1 MLKKIVLLSFIF
13 FTFLALSS
21 AQAQFKMY
29 LPSDEIA
36 QGTAKIDIMVENAPQ
51 IGAIQFDIFYDP
63 KIIEITKVS
72 TGKLTSE
79 AMIVENVDNLNG
91 KATIGIISLNGFSG
105 KGSIS
110 TLHVNIQGSKGDTSE
125 LELLMGT
132 KGMIT
137 DIKNN
142 ELNLPM
148 LENGIVKVSSPHS
161 YIYWIVG
168 GLVVVVIIILIILW
182 VQKRK
187 KSNQTT

>member
-21 AQAQFKMY
+21 AQAQFEMY
-29 LPSDEIA
+29 IPSDEIA

-51 IGAIQFDIFYDP
+51 IGAIQFDLFYDP
-63 KIIEITKVS
+63 KTIEITKVS

-79 AMIVENVDNLNG
+79 AIIVENVDNLNG

-125 LELLMGT
+125 LKLSMGT

-148 LENGIVKVSSPHS
+148 LESGIVKVSSSHS
-161 YIYWIVG
+161 YIYWIVV
-168 GLVVVVIIILIILW
+168 GLVVVVIIIRIFVWI
-182 VQKRK
+182 QKRK